1 MPSFTLTN
9 SDIVTQPFIE
19 HCCDAYQMDH
29 NGFHGFDHW
38 MRVLHNGRLLTET
51 ENANLKIVELFCL
64 LHDTQRHN
72 ERRDPLHGKRAAQ
85 YAQTLRGVWFDIS
98 DKEMEL
104 LTEALTYHSDGYT
117 EGDITVQVC
126 WDADRLDLGRVGLRP
141 RSDRL
146 CTGTAKSPFVLEEAY
161 QRSLKQQPQIDPK

>member
-1 MPSFTLTN
+1 MPSLTLTN

-29 NGFHGFDHW
+29 SGFHGFDHW
-38 MRVLHNGRLLTET
+38 MRVLHNGRLLTEI

-64 LHDTQRHN
+64 LHDTQRRD
-72 ERRDPLHGKRAAQ
+72 EERDPEHGHRAAH
-85 YAQTLRGVWFDIS
+85 YAQTLRGVWFDVS
-98 DKEMEL
+98 DNEMEL

-141 RSDRL
+141 RADRL
-146 CTGTAKSPFVLEEAY
+146 CTKTAKSQFVIEAAY
-161 QRSLKQQPQIDPK
+161 RRSTQ